1 MREIHGG
8 VAIGHF
14 NMAPA
19 FQGCEQHEQIR
30 RSVAFVFIIITRD
43 TPRFR
48 WDRHAGFG
56 DQLLRRLIQTYQG
69 ALWIVGLVI
78 NLQHIFHV
86 RHERR
91 ICLRRNDKLLV
102 QVRLENVFFSV
113 RPIVLSLARSTMF
126 SSTTLSSSS
135 RSVHFARPR
144 GGAEQAKAISLASFS
159 PSKIRALAEVARC
172 LRVSAA
178 SKPSSTNCWRVRH
191 TVARLV
197 SSAFTIWLSLHPSP
211 ALDVSAFNRIRAF
224 IKSCAEVVPVRINS
238 CRWRRA
244 S

>member
-1 MREIHGG
+1 MRARVHLKHVLHGG
-8 VAIGHF
+8 DEGGVG
-14 NMAPA
+14 
-19 FQGCEQHEQIR
+19 IR
-30 RSVAFVFIIITRD
+30 RD
-43 TPRFR
+43 HP
-48 WDRHAGFG
+48 
-56 DQLLRRLIQTYQG
+56 LLL
-69 ALWIVGLVI
+69 
-78 NLQHIFHV
+78 
-86 RHERR
+86 EM
-91 ICLRRNDKLLV
+91 
-102 QVRLENVFFSV
+102 RLENVFFSV

-211 ALDVSAFNRIRAF
+211 ALDVSAFLQQDTRLHQKLRGALAGADQFMQMPAFVAGQFHDVLFYAYLFGSHESPPVIGPRAIDSRI
-224 IKSCAEVVPVRINS
+224 KLKINDGGH
-238 CRWRRA
+238 
-244 S
+244 